1 MGSTGRS
8 VSTPSRGIT
17 KTSRGYTVSVTGKS
31 GRKSEIYTKTKAEA
45 EKAAKRARSGGSKT
59 RTKSGR
65 KSVR

>member
-1 MGSTGRS
+1 MSGRGTVS
-8 VSTPSRGIT
+8 VPSKGIR

-31 GRKSEIYTKTKAEA
+31 GRKSELYTRTKAEA
-45 EKAAKRARSGGSKT
+45 EKAAKTARSGGSKT